1 MNTRAYNTILIV
13 LFIAL
18 TISVVTNAILLNNST
33 KDEMIITED
42 KQKIDSL
49 IYQIAISKEQVK
61 IHKQNIDS
69 LIKESS
75 NKTIIYETN
84 IKNVM
89 DVTTVT
95 DDSIYTFIKSK
106 ISSN

>member
-18 TISVVTNAILLNNST
+18 TISVVTNAILLSNSN

-49 IYQIAISKEQVK
+49 TYQIAISKEQVK

-69 LIKESS
+69 LIKESY
-75 NKTIIYETN
+75 NKTIIYEQIIKIIPPYTICFCNN
-84 IKNVM
+84 IFLEIIVLEHK
-89 DVTTVT
+89 
-95 DDSIYTFIKSK
+95 
-106 ISSN
+106 